1 MRTIPPSNNRIVAVE
16 LLVQFFNSLV
26 KYPSDSTVSRRQRR
40 ERIAERYA
48 PSFES
53 TLDKKQRITYWERF
67 LDEGAAPAFVLL
79 CIVRVLS
86 LFLPLHQRALAP
98 ICRWL

>member
-1 MRTIPPSNNRIVAVE
+1 MRSQRI
-16 LLVQFFNSLV
+16 
-26 KYPSDSTVSRRQRR
+26 RRQRR
-40 ERIAERYA
+40 ECIAAQYA

-79 CIVRVLS
+79 RIVRVLS
-86 LFLPLHQRALAP
+86 LFLPLHQRALDP
-98 ICRWL
+98 IRRWL